1 MGEPPSSRHS
11 LFSSMLTTIKRLFNS
26 HDVAH
31 ERRESHPLHEILEE
45 VIEEEGL
52 ATRTIHAQERDILRR
67 IIHLGNTTVADV
79 MVPRTDIVAVDYDI
93 TMTELKALLIRE
105 QHTRMPVYEETLDRL
120 RGFIHMKDLVP
131 MLAGDVMFDLDSIV
145 RDIYFIA
152 PSMRLVDLLVSMRVR
167 GHHMAIVVDEYG
179 GTDGIITLEDVFEA
193 IVGDIQ
199 DEHDLADS
207 AEILFHKIAS
217 HQFDVSARMRVDDLE
232 EHLHINLH
240 ELMQD
245 EDFDTIGG
253 FLFAKLH
260 RIPIVGEMIYLG
272 DMGYIKVTEADPR
285 RVHRVRLTLNFT
297 PLAPDERHTED

>member
-1 MGEPPSSRHS
+1 MDEVPSPSRGA
-11 LFSSMLTTIKRLFNS
+11 FAPIMNAIKRLVSSVDAGNTK
-26 HDVAH
+26 
-31 ERRESHPLHEILEE
+31 RESHPLHDVLEE
-45 VIEEEGL
+45 VIAEDEGL
-52 ATRTIHAQERDILRR
+52 ANRTVHAQERDILRR
-67 IIHLGNTTVADV
+67 IVNLGDTTVADV
-79 MVPRTDIVAVDYDI
+79 MIPRTDIIAVDYHI
-93 TMTELKALLIRE
+93 TMTELKELIIRE

-131 MLAGDVMFDLDSIV
+131 MLAGDVMFDLDSIL

-179 GTDGIITLEDVFEA
+179 GTDGLITLEDVFEA

-199 DEHDLADS
+199 DEHDLADHE
-207 AEILFHKIAS
+207 EIMFHKLAS
-217 HQFDVSARMRVDDLE
+217 HQFDMSARMRVDDME
-232 EHLHINLH
+232 EQMTINLH
-240 ELMQD
+240 ELMPD
-245 EDFDTIGG
+245 EDFDTVGG

-285 RVHRVRLTLNFT
+285 RIHRVRLTLNFT
-297 PLAPDERHTED
+297 PLPTAPQEG